1 MKTRV
6 ARTSAAPLTHRFE
19 VGETATD
26 STTAVTVT
34 VTDPSGA
41 TVASGTATHA
51 DTGVYTYALPP
62 QAALTV
68 LTVAWAA
75 TIAGAA
81 VVETDTVEVAGGFFF
96 SLSEGRASDAS
107 LTDRDKY
114 PTAELD
120 DKRLQVEE
128 ECETICDRA
137 FVPRYA
143 RVVLDGSGSPDLV
156 LGHPD
161 PDRSVA
167 HVRAIRSVKM
177 AQRSGGSFV
186 DFTSDQLS
194 ALIVRNDSTLS
205 RSDGL
210 FWAEGYGNVVIE
222 YEYGLNGPP
231 EQLRQAS
238 MVRLRSLLNVNKTGI
253 PDRAASFTAG
263 DGGTY
268 RLTMPGAWATGIPM
282 VDAVYARYSRRSGS
296 AASGGRPVPA
306 SRTLDYDPQR
316 TSLMHGGPR

>member
-6 ARTSAAPLTHRFE
+6 AKTSAAVLTHRFE

-26 STTAVTVT
+26 STTSVAVTVT
-34 VTDPSGA
+34 GPIGSV
-41 TVASGTATHA
+41 VASGTASHA
-51 DTGVYTYALPP
+51 DTGIYTYALPP
-62 QAALTV
+62 QAGLTV
-68 LTVAWAA
+68 LTVAWSA

-81 VVETDTVEVAGGFFF
+81 VVETDTVEVVGGFFF
-96 SLSEGRASDAS
+96 TLTEGRNSDAS

-143 RVVLDGSGSPDLV
+143 RVVLNGSGSSDLV
-156 LGHPD
+156 LDHPD
-161 PDRSVA
+161 TDRSAA

-177 AQRSGGSFV
+177 APRSGGTLV
-186 DFTSDQLS
+186 DFTTTELA

-205 RSDGL
+205 RSDGA
-210 FWAEGYGNVVIE
+210 FWAEGYGNVVVE
-222 YEYGLNGPP
+222 YEYGLDGPP
-231 EQLRQAS
+231 EQLKQMA
-238 MVRLRSLLNVNKTGI
+238 MVRFRSLLNVNKTGI

-268 RLTMPGAWATGIPM
+268 RLTMPGAWATGIPA
-282 VDAVYARYSRRSGS
+282 VDAVYARYSRRSGTAS
-296 AASGGRPVPA
+296 SGGRPIPA

-316 TSLMHGGPR
+316 NSLMHGGPR

>member
-6 ARTSAAPLTHRFE
+6 AKTSAAVLTHRFE

-26 STTAVTVT
+26 STTSVAVT
-34 VTDPSGA
+34 VTDPLGSV
-41 TVASGTATHA
+41 VASGTATHG

-75 TIAGAA
+75 TIEGAA
-81 VVETDTVEVAGGFFF
+81 VVETDVVEVTGAFFF
-96 SLSEGRASDAS
+96 SLSEGRGSDSS
-107 LTDRDKY
+107 LADRDKY
-114 PTAELD
+114 PTADLD

-167 HVRAIRSVKM
+167 HVRTIRSVKM
-177 AQRSGGSFV
+177 AQRSGGPFV
-186 DFTSDQLS
+186 DFTSDQLA
-194 ALIVRNDSTLS
+194 ALIVRNDSTLT

-222 YEYGLNGPP
+222 YEYGLDGPA
-231 EQLRQAS
+231 EQLKQAA
-238 MVRLRSLLNVNKTGI
+238 MMRLRSLLNVNKTGI

-268 RLTMPGAWATGIPM
+268 RLTMPGAWATGIPL
-282 VDAVYARYSRRSGS
+282 VDAVYARYSRRSGT
-296 AASGGRPVPA
+296 AATGGRPVPA

-316 TSLMHGGPR
+316 NSLMHGGPR

>member
-6 ARTSAAPLTHRFE
+6 AVTSASALSHRFE

-26 STTAVTVT
+26 STAPVAVSVTNPLGTV
-34 VTDPSGA
+34 VA
-41 TVASGTATHA
+41 TGTATKT

-68 LTVAWAA
+68 LSVSWAA
-75 TIAGAA
+75 TISGAA
-81 VVETDTVEVAGGFFF
+81 IVEIDTVEVVGGFFF
-96 SLSEGRASDAS
+96 TLTEGRNSDVS
-107 LTDRDKY
+107 LADRDKY
-114 PTAELD
+114 PTGELAE
-120 DKRLQVEE
+120 KRLQVEE

-143 RVVLDGSGSPDLV
+143 RVTLDGTGSSDLV
-156 LGHPD
+156 LSHPD
-161 PDRSVA
+161 PDRSIA
-167 HVRAIRSVKM
+167 HVRAIRSVRM
-177 AQRSGGSFV
+177 ATQTGGTLT
-186 DFTSDQLS
+186 DFTTGQLA
-194 ALIVRNDSTLS
+194 ALLVRGESTLA
-205 RSDGL
+205 RSDGSV
-210 FWAEGYGNVVIE
+210 WAEGFGNVVIE
-222 YEYGLNGPP
+222 FEYGLDSPP
-231 EQLRQAS
+231 EQLRQAA

-268 RLTMPGAWATGIPM
+268 RLTMPGAWATGIPG
-282 VDAVYARYSRRSGS
+282 VDAVYARYSRRSG
-296 AASGGRPVPA
+296 AAAAGGRKIPA